1 MRSFAATLASV
12 AGLACAG
19 HALAQPLD
27 DPIPDPIAK
36 GSVRIELQTF
46 ATGMA
51 APIDFTPAGDGSDR
65 LFIADQNGFVRM
77 MKGGALMPTPFL
89 DATSRLV
96 SPLGIIGTHDESDYD
111 ERGLLGIAFHPGFAD
126 PASLGFRKFYT
137 YTSEPVSAMADFTT
151 SAPPPVGREFDHQNV
166 IAEWTVSAADPD
178 RIDPASRRELI
189 RIDQPSFNHNAGQL
203 RFGADNML
211 YITTG
216 DGGAA
221 DDQDGQP
228 EGPGRTSFGHG
239 PTGNGQNTHTIHGK
253 VLRIDPTG
261 RDSANGQYGIP
272 AGNPFNGT
280 DGLREIYAY
289 GFRNPFRF
297 SFDNLSGDLLVADV
311 GQNDIEEINNVSVGG
326 NYGWNLKE
334 GTFKFNPNGT
344 GAGFVEADTS
354 GLPPGLIDPVAQYDH
369 DEGIAIVGGFVYH
382 GSAIPELQG
391 KYVFGDF
398 GLDFTV
404 ATGRLFYADLDTGL
418 IQELIIGFDDRELNL
433 FVKGFGQD
441 AEGEI
446 YLLAGPNLGPYGTQG
461 TVYRITAVPAPASL
475 PLLTLLAAR
484 RRRPAR

>member
-1 MRSFAATLASV
+1 MRSLAATLASV

-27 DPIPDPIAK
+27 NPIPDPITK
-36 GSVRIELQTF
+36 GSVRIELLPVV
-46 ATGMA
+46 TGMA

-65 LFIADQNGFVRM
+65 LFIADQNGIVRM
-77 MKGGALMPTPFL
+77 MKGGVLSPTPFL
-89 DATSRLV
+89 DASSRLV
-96 SPLGIIGTHDESDYD
+96 SPLGIIGTHDEHDYD
-111 ERGLLGIAFHPGFAD
+111 ERGLLGITFHPGFAN
-126 PASLGFRKFYT
+126 PSSPGFRKFYT
-137 YTSEPVSAMADFTT
+137 YTSEPVAGPADFTT

-166 IAEWTVSAADPD
+166 IAEWTVSATDPD
-178 RIDPASRRELI
+178 RVDPASRREMI
-189 RIDQPSFNHNAGQL
+189 RIDQPSFNHNAGQI
-203 RFGADNML
+203 RFGPDNML

-239 PTGNGQNTHTIHGK
+239 PTGNGQNKFTAHGK

-272 AGNPFNGT
+272 AGNPFSGP
-280 DGLREIYAY
+280 DGLRETYAY

-297 SFDNLSGDLLVADV
+297 SFDSLSGDLIVADV
-311 GQNDIEEINNVSVGG
+311 GQNDIEEVDRVTVGG

-334 GTFKFNPNGT
+334 GSFKFNPNGA
-344 GAGFVEADTS
+344 GAGFVEAGTS
-354 GLPPGLIDPVAQYDH
+354 GLPPGLTDPILEYDH

-382 GSAIPELQG
+382 GSAIPELEG

-404 ATGRLFYADLDTGL
+404 ASGRLFYADLTTGL
-418 IQELIIGFDDRELNL
+418 IQQFILGFDDRDLNL

-441 AEGEI
+441 AAGEI

-461 TVYRITAVPAPASL
+461 AVYRITAIPSPASL
-475 PLLTLLAAR
+475 PLLALLAIR
-484 RRRPAR
+484 RRRHTR